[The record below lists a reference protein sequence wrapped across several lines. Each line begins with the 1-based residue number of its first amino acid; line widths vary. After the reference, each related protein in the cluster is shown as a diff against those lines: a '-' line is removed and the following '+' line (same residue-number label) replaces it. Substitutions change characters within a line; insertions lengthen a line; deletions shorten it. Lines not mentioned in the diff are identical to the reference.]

1 MEEDKIKD
9 LFRGYNPE
17 LSSDSIFM
25 SRLQRNMKGVELLKQ
40 QTAAARCRNKTAVLV
55 ASISGFIVG
64 ILLTLLIPHLFTWIT
79 TIKISLPYISISPI
93 EIDMQILSC
102 PLAAIAA
109 TLISYNTYKTTLYRL
124 SFKK

>member
-25 SRLQRNMKGVELLKQ
+25 SRLLRNMKGVELLKQ

-93 EIDMQILSC
+93 EIDMQILSW

>member
-1 MEEDKIKD
+1 MKEDKIKD

-55 ASISGFIVG
+55 ASILGFIVG

>member
-9 LFRGYNPE
+9 LFSSYNPK
-17 LSSDSIFM
+17 LSSDSLFM

-40 QTAAARCRNKTAVLV
+40 QTEAARHRNKTAVLA

-64 ILLTLLIPHLFTWIT
+64 ILFTLLIQHTYTWIT
-79 TIKISLPYISISPI
+79 TIKITLPYIPISPI
-93 EIDMQILSC
+93 EIDMQILSW

-109 TLISYNTYKTTLYRL
+109 TLISYHTYKITLYRL